1 MAEIEQLS
9 GTVRHATTLDNII
22 RRPHVT
28 YELFRRHGLMG
39 PTPAVLRAEEREAE
53 EEEEEAAR
61 EARNSATSDGA
72 EAGDTAEVARPRQHR
87 EEPPLEAE
95 LSVAEAECVEVEL
108 KYEGFLQ
115 RQRQQM
121 EQVSLMVHGVD
132 PLMS

>member
-39 PTPAVLRAEEREAE
+39 PPPAARGEREAE
-53 EEEEEAAR
+53 EAEEEAAR

-72 EAGDTAEVARPRQHR
+72 EAGDTAEVVRPRQHR

-121 EQVSLMVHGVD
+121 EQVSLVLHGVD
-132 PLMS
+132 PLMP